1 MKIYLRILAYTL
13 LLSLFLAMQ
22 NTLVFAQEMDSVLFT
37 QGFFED
43 DDALD
48 LTLKFDIKKFID
60 EKMDEIYLP
69 ASLSYK
75 ISDTIV
81 INKQVRIKSR
91 GIVRKDFC
99 YFPPYFLNIKNT
111 ELPDNILSDIKKVK
125 VVSHCKNSEVYNNYI
140 LKEYLV
146 YKIFNIITDYSF
158 KVRLLNVKYIDTGR
172 KDKTVTYRA
181 FMIEPEKLLAERLD
195 ALLINMDNF
204 GYNQT
209 DTAITTVM
217 SLFQYM
223 IGNTDYSITGRHNLK
238 LITLKDH
245 TKQSIIPIPYDF
257 DFSGFA
263 NTHYA
268 KPQSS
273 ISIENVTDRYFY
285 GMCRTND
292 VYINAMNI
300 FREKKEEIFSFI
312 LTCEYLD
319 KKTMRQ
325 AINYLE
331 EFYKELEKPKF
342 IEDILRNTCE

>member
-1 MKIYLRILAYTL
+1 MMTFKKLCYYTL
-13 LLSLFLAMQ
+13 LLSLFSVTQ
-22 NTLVFAQEMDSVLFT
+22 NKLLYAQDTDSVLFT
-37 QGFFED
+37 KDFFEED
-43 DDALD
+43 IALD

-60 EKMDEIYLP
+60 DKMDELYVP
-69 ASLSYK
+69 AYLSYK
-75 ISDTIV
+75 INDTIV

-91 GIVRKDFC
+91 GVVRKDFC

-111 ELPDNILSDIKKVK
+111 ELPDNLLSNINKVK
-125 VVSHCKNSEVYNNYI
+125 VVSHCKNSEVYNNYL

-146 YKIFNIITDYSF
+146 YRIFNIITDYSF

-172 KDKTVTYRA
+172 KDKAFTYRA
-181 FMIEPEKLLAERLD
+181 FMIEPEELLAERLD
-195 ALLINMDNF
+195 ALVLNMDNF
-204 GYNQT
+204 RYSQT
-209 DTAITTVM
+209 DSVITTVM

-245 TKQSIIPIPYDF
+245 TKQSIIPVPYDF
-257 DFSGFA
+257 DFSGFV

-273 ISIENVTDRYFY
+273 IRIENVTDRYFY
-285 GMCRTND
+285 GMCRTDD
-292 VYINAMNI
+292 VYLDAINI
-300 FREKKEEIFSFI
+300 FQEKKEEIFSFI

-319 KKTMRQ
+319 MKTIRQ
-325 AINYLE
+325 SVNYLE

-342 IEDILRNTCE
+342 IENKLRITCE